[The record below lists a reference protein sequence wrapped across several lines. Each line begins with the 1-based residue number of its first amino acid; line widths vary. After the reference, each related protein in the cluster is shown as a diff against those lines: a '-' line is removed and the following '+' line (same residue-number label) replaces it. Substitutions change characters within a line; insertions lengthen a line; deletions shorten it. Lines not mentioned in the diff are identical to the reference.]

1 MYKII
6 VLVAFCLSI
15 TASYAQKKSIATIKA
30 EMEKST
36 NSPLYVKDVLKKKFV
51 LDTVSVVRI
60 GHFSGLPDSIAY
72 TGKIGK
78 VYGPYD
84 NGKILVQVLA
94 KIPNTFNKVS
104 QIFIDTSVYTYRKAD
119 SLAIDIMVKIKDKRA
134 TFEELAQLWSMGG
147 ESYTFG
153 DLGWIASGAL
163 LPEMEKGLRNHKP
176 GEVFKIWSKT
186 GVHILKKTAPSKQ
199 ATGFALM
206 MRVFL

>member
-51 LDTVSVVRI
+51 LDTVSVMRI
-60 GHFSGLPDSIAY
+60 GHYTGLPDSLAF

-104 QIFIDTSVYTYRKAD
+104 QIFIDTSVYTRRKAD
-119 SLAIDIMVKIKDKRA
+119 SLANDIMVKIRNKTA
-134 TFEELAQLWSMGG
+134 TFEEMAQLWSMGG

-163 LPEMEKGLRNHKP
+163 LPEMERGLNSHKP

-186 GVHILKKTAPSKQ
+186 GVHILKKSAPSKQ
-199 ATGFALM
+199 ATGFALI